1 MIEFDEYK
9 VKLNNIRPKLD
20 ALSDSLGIEAAKE
33 EIERLHAQIDSD
45 GFWDNQEVS
54 QKVMKQSRQLE
65 SKVELYERMCSQ
77 WDDLYTLC
85 EMAIEE
91 GDDSM
96 LPELTEGY
104 AQLEQEMEKARL
116 ETLLSG
122 EYDNNN
128 AIVSFQA
135 GAGGWFWAAVFQ
147 FDNIGGCHMRGIPS
161 LITDIRKKVFTEV
174 ARMAY
179 SGNGYEGAE
188 DLPFKIVPGDQ
199 PLHRES
205 IFLER
210 AIAGERVRL
219 AMGLSI
225 RPVQTRSLMTE
236 GMDAAA
242 IAEQYYEPPLINII
256 PYACHA
262 CPTNQYRVT
271 ENCQNCLA
279 ASCQRVCPKGAVSF
293 VNGKSHIDPE
303 KCIKCGKCASAC
315 PYHAIIHMERPCQA
329 ACGMDAIVS
338 DEHGR
343 AKIDQDKCVACGQ
356 CLVSCPFGAIVDKG
370 QIFQVIQSILKG
382 DRVIAI
388 VAPAFIGQFSGKV
401 SPGKF
406 VTAMKQ
412 LGFDRVMEV
421 AIGADLCTIE
431 EAKDFLEK
439 VPEKQDYMATSCCPA
454 WHSMI
459 EKLFPGEMHKIS
471 MTLTP
476 MVFTARM
483 VKKDF
488 PGCKVVFV
496 GPCAA
501 KKLEAIRADI
511 RSDVDFV
518 LTFEELQGMFEAKQI
533 DFDTVEEQ
541 DYLNEGTSAGRG
553 FAVSGGV
560 AKAVT
565 DLVHEQ
571 YPDMEIQ
578 TARAEGLRECRKLM
592 MLAKAGKFKGCL
604 LEGMACPGG
613 CVAGAGTIL
622 PVDKAAKLV
631 EKYSREAAAA
641 SPVESAYSD
650 RGESLE

>member
-1 MIEFDEYK
+1 
-9 VKLNNIRPKLD
+9 
-20 ALSDSLGIEAAKE
+20 
-33 EIERLHAQIDSD
+33 
-45 GFWDNQEVS
+45 
-54 QKVMKQSRQLE
+54 
-65 SKVELYERMCSQ
+65 
-77 WDDLYTLC
+77 
-85 EMAIEE
+85 
-91 GDDSM
+91 
-96 LPELTEGY
+96 
-104 AQLEQEMEKARL
+104 
-116 ETLLSG
+116 
-122 EYDNNN
+122 
-128 AIVSFQA
+128 
-135 GAGGWFWAAVFQ
+135 
-147 FDNIGGCHMRGIPS
+147 MRGIPS

-179 SGNGYEGAE
+179 AGGDYTQAE

-225 RPVQTRSLMTE
+225 RPIQTRSLMTE
-236 GMDAAA
+236 GMDHAA
-242 IAEQYYEPPLINII
+242 IAEQYYEPPLVNII

-262 CPTNQYRVT
+262 CPTNRYQVT
-271 ENCQNCLA
+271 EHCQNCLA
-279 ASCQRVCPKGAVSF
+279 ASCQKVCPKGAISF
-293 VNGKSHIDPE
+293 VNGKSFIDQE

-315 PYHAIIHMERPCQA
+315 PYHAIIHLERPCQA

-338 DEHGR
+338 DEHGK
-343 AKIDQDKCVACGQ
+343 AVINQDKCVACGQ

-382 DRVIAI
+382 DQVIAI
-388 VAPAFIGQFSGKV
+388 VAPAFVGQFGKNATPGKV
-401 SPGKF
+401 
-406 VTAMKQ
+406 VAAMKK
-412 LGFDRVMEV
+412 LGFARVVEV
-421 AIGADLCTIE
+421 AVGADMCTIE

-439 VPEKQDYMATSCCPA
+439 VPAKQDYMATSCCPA

-459 EKLFPGEMHKIS
+459 YRLFPSEKGKIS

-476 MVFTARM
+476 MVFTARLM
-483 VKKDF
+483 KKEYPD
-488 PGCKVVFV
+488 CKVVFV

-518 LTFEELQGMFEAKQI
+518 LTFEELQGMFEAKDV
-533 DFDTVEEQ
+533 DFATIEEV
-541 DYLNEGTSAGRG
+541 DVLNEGTAAGRG

-565 DLVHEQ
+565 DLIHQEQ
-571 YPDMEIQ
+571 PELEIK

-592 MLAKAGKFKGCL
+592 MMAKAGKYKGYL

-613 CVAGAGTIL
+613 CVAGAGTLL
-622 PVDKAAKLV
+622 PVETAARV
-631 EKYSREAAAA
+631 VSKYQTEADTA
-641 SPVESAYSD
+641 SPLESPYRD
-650 RGESLE
+650 EGEHLD

>member
-1 MIEFDEYK
+1 
-9 VKLNNIRPKLD
+9 
-20 ALSDSLGIEAAKE
+20 
-33 EIERLHAQIDSD
+33 
-45 GFWDNQEVS
+45 
-54 QKVMKQSRQLE
+54 
-65 SKVELYERMCSQ
+65 
-77 WDDLYTLC
+77 
-85 EMAIEE
+85 
-91 GDDSM
+91 
-96 LPELTEGY
+96 
-104 AQLEQEMEKARL
+104 
-116 ETLLSG
+116 
-122 EYDNNN
+122 
-128 AIVSFQA
+128 
-135 GAGGWFWAAVFQ
+135 
-147 FDNIGGCHMRGIPS
+147 MRGIPS
-161 LITDIRKKVFTEV
+161 LITDIRKRVFTEV

-179 SGNGYEGAE
+179 SGNGYAAAE
-188 DLPFKIVPGDQ
+188 DLPYIIVPGDQ

-219 AMGLSI
+219 AMGLSLQGI
-225 RPVQTRSLMTE
+225 QQRTLITD
-236 GMDAAA
+236 GMDHAA
-242 IAEQYYEPPLINII
+242 IAKQYYEPPLINII

-262 CPTNQYRVT
+262 CPTNQYKVT
-271 ENCQNCLA
+271 SECQNCLA
-279 ASCQRVCPKGAVSF
+279 ASCQKVCPKDAISF
-293 VNGKSHIDPE
+293 VNGKSQINPD
-303 KCIKCGKCASAC
+303 KCIKCGRCANAC
-315 PYHAIIHMERPCQA
+315 PYHAIIHMERPCRA

-338 DEHGR
+338 DEYGR
-343 AKIDQDKCVACGQ
+343 ATINQDRCVACGQ

-370 QIFQVIQSILKG
+370 QIFQVIQSILTGEK
-382 DRVIAI
+382 VIAI

-412 LGFDRVMEV
+412 LGFARVVEV

-439 VPEKQDYMATSCCPA
+439 VPAQQDYMATSCCPA

-476 MVFTARM
+476 MVFTAR
-483 VKKDF
+483 VIKKDF

-501 KKLEAIRADI
+501 KKLEAIREDI

-533 DFDTVEEQ
+533 DFDTIEEQ
-541 DYLNEGTSAGRG
+541 DHLNEGTGAGRK

-560 AKAVT
+560 AQAVT

-571 YPDMEIQ
+571 YPDMEIR

-592 MLAKAGKFKGCL
+592 VQAKAGKFKGCL

-622 PVDKAAKLV
+622 PVEDAAKLV
-631 EKYSREAAAA
+631 AQYSQAATSA
-641 SPVESAYSD
+641 SPTQSAYRD
-650 RGESLE
+650 RGESLEN